1 MFGAKALF
9 MGGIISSLLLFASP
23 VQAFDIFGDSCK
35 EAPNSS
41 VCKQKQQ
48 QISENTNPI
57 VRNVRTVA
65 NILAAATAVG
75 AIIMIMVGA
84 LNLITSGGAADQV
97 KKGKDR
103 IIFSLVGVIVVAL
116 AWAITRFITDRILG

>member
-1 MFGAKALF
+1 MFGLKVLLL
-9 MGGIISSLLLFASP
+9 GGVASSLLLASP
-23 VQAFDIFGDSCK
+23 VQAFDIFGDSCRQ
-35 EAPNSS
+35 APDSA
-41 VCKQKQQ
+41 VCKQKEKQRNQ
-48 QISENTNPI
+48 DTNPI

-65 NILAAATAVG
+65 NIIAALTAIG

-103 IIFSLVGVIVVAL
+103 IVFSLVGVIVVAL
-116 AWAITRFITDRILG
+116 AWAITRFITDRLLQ